1 MPREFK
7 VSLERTTAEVRSF
20 EGKQSE
26 IRKVEAQAKRNAKG
40 SAAGASLGA
49 LGLAVATMAMG
60 VATTFGV
67 ASAWSRTRRP
77 SGAAATSA
85 SLAWIGGGAL
95 VAGGGGVA
103 AALVNANLTLAR
115 LINKEITVDAES

>member
-26 IRKVEAQAKRNAKG
+26 IRKVEAQAKG

-49 LGLAVATMAMG
+49 LGLAVATVAMG

-103 AALVNANLTLAR
+103 AALVNVNLTLAR